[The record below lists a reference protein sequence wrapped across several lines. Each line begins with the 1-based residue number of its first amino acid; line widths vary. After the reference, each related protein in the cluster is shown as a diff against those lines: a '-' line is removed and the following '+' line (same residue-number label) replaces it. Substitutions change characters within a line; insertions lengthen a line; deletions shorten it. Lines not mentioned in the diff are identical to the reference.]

1 MTLRRVLRVV
11 KSTRGFTLAELLV
24 VCAIVGFIMAGVFAL
39 QRQGQTAYTM
49 GAARVETQQ
58 NARLALDRL
67 MDELRL
73 SSGVTNAPSCNN
85 AATGGTSI
93 SFNWTS
99 PITLAGEAV
108 SYQLS
113 GTNLQRTD
121 ASGTQTLIGGVQ
133 TLNIWCFQSDGVTLT
148 ATPANVS
155 SVRVRIT
162 TQDETVASRK
172 QHAVVQSQVRLRNL

>member
-1 MTLRRVLRVV
+1 MRLRRFLQVV
-11 KSTRGFTLAELLV
+11 QSRRGFTLTELLV
-24 VCAIVGFIMAGVFAL
+24 VCAIVGVIMAGVFAL
-39 QRQGQTAYTM
+39 QRQGQVAYTM

-73 SSGVTNAPSCNN
+73 SSGVTSAPNCNN

-99 PITLAGEAV
+99 PITLAGETV

-121 ASGTQTLIGGVQ
+121 ASGAQTLIGGVE

-148 ATPANVS
+148 ATPSNVS

-162 TQDETVASRK
+162 TQDETVAAQK